1 MNNRKL
7 IIYSLAGALFL
18 LAVVIFAILNLFS
31 EKESRKGEADA
42 IGNGL
47 LLYSAVPSDAVMIMH
62 LNSATP
68 FFGNNRCLKGEK
80 VESAVSLHY
89 SAKNEVSPLYILDCG
104 SCGAEQGTLFEL
116 MKSGASREKR
126 YNSAD
131 IYNSGDSLYFSLF
144 GQMMIASSSI
154 YVLENSIRHLE
165 NGTSILDNTDFK
177 RLAEKGGNDRLF
189 INHAQIGKFF
199 SGVTNS
205 NVLKHSDFFL
215 HFASW
220 SSFEIET
227 DGFEGGKI
235 WRLSGQILNNSEE
248 RFYSALFCAQQP
260 MQSYAASV
268 LPATTAFAVA
278 LPFFSSDTYVDGI
291 RQFKAVQ
298 KELNDYDY
306 IQARTAIEGKLSPA
320 ALADS
325 LNIEE
330 VVAAY
335 CSFGGEYDWVT
346 LIREKENSSFA
357 SLFSNKEAEVEVKPY
372 EYKNYISS
380 VFGDIFSNCK
390 EESYCKYDG
399 WTVIGPQLF
408 VKAFARGAAKQFTL
422 EDCLLQTPARSLFSD
437 AVNMYIA
444 IDLKQLGG
452 NMHALFK
459 EEYASLIDRFTGKNN
474 FAYLSVALFNENSS
488 VLADINIYGG
498 NLEKLPAAKIEDDGA
513 FIVADSTIKVEN
525 GIFELKDFISGGK
538 CYLEQSENLNLRY
551 MDGKKRGL
559 WTIPFKEP
567 LCGRVEQIDF
577 YNNGK
582 LQMLFATGDKLY
594 LLDRLGR
601 IVTGFP
607 VEFKTPVVLGPKV
620 IREYGG
626 VYTAAVIDVNNTIAL
641 YSVTGNRLQEP
652 VEIRCGEFVNELPDI
667 LSIEGEEYLF
677 VKTISQTKIYTM
689 QGFEITGREKR
700 RKIAR
705 ESKIEVSDNSEIE
718 YTGTDGKRY
727 IMDLNTGRSR
737 KTD

>member
-1 MNNRKL
+1 
-7 IIYSLAGALFL
+7 
-18 LAVVIFAILNLFS
+18 
-31 EKESRKGEADA
+31 
-42 IGNGL
+42 
-47 LLYSAVPSDAVMIMH
+47 
-62 LNSATP
+62 
-68 FFGNNRCLKGEK
+68 
-80 VESAVSLHY
+80 
-89 SAKNEVSPLYILDCG
+89 
-104 SCGAEQGTLFEL
+104 
-116 MKSGASREKR
+116 
-126 YNSAD
+126 
-131 IYNSGDSLYFSLF
+131 
-144 GQMMIASSSI
+144 
-154 YVLENSIRHLE
+154 
-165 NGTSILDNTDFK
+165 
-177 RLAEKGGNDRLF
+177 
-189 INHAQIGKFF
+189 
-199 SGVTNS
+199 
-205 NVLKHSDFFL
+205 
-215 HFASW
+215 
-220 SSFEIET
+220 
-227 DGFEGGKI
+227 
-235 WRLSGQILNNSEE
+235 
-248 RFYSALFCAQQP
+248 
-260 MQSYAASV
+260 
-268 LPATTAFAVA
+268 
-278 LPFFSSDTYVDGI
+278 
-291 RQFKAVQ
+291 
-298 KELNDYDY
+298 
-306 IQARTAIEGKLSPA
+306 
-320 ALADS
+320 
-325 LNIEE
+325 
-330 VVAAY
+330 
-335 CSFGGEYDWVT
+335 
-346 LIREKENSSFA
+346 
-357 SLFSNKEAEVEVKPY
+357 
-372 EYKNYISS
+372 
-380 VFGDIFSNCK
+380 
-390 EESYCKYDG
+390 
-399 WTVIGPQLF
+399 
-408 VKAFARGAAKQFTL
+408 
-422 EDCLLQTPARSLFSD
+422 
-437 AVNMYIA
+437 MYIA

-498 NLEKLPAAKIEDDGA
+498 NLEKLPAAKIEDDRA